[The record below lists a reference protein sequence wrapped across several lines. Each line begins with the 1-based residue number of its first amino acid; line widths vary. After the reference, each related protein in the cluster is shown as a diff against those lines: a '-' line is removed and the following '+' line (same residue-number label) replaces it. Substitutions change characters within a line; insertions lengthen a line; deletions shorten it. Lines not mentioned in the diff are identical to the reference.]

1 MVSVMRGRGRRSTT
15 APHARKA
22 TVAHGAVLPRL
33 LFFLIAALVLRQTRL
48 LSGPLLSNSVPVT
61 TPERREAV
69 RDAMRQA
76 WLGYK
81 TYAFGDDELMPLS
94 RKGDNSL
101 CHGLGATIV
110 DSLDTLFLMNM
121 TAEFRE
127 AKAWCAANLRERF
140 DASFENPSTH
150 VSVFETTIR
159 MLGGLLSAHYL
170 SEQGEEGGGKQFL
183 DLARE
188 LGKRLLPAITSPSSA
203 MPFPKINLATGAYS
217 SNDWFGTLSDTR
229 YLAEASEQQQ
239 TIAPQPLPPA
249 RAHILSFLTPIYL
262 LPNPTPH
269 TLQVGSIQLEFSALS
284 RETGDPTF
292 HKSGLAVL
300 EFLHTRYEYVGILR
314 DDLIADAVLLILP
327 FGLFLGISLSFAAHL
342 LRLDALRLLLLLGL
356 ALVHTPG
363 GLTRAFCRSTLE
375 AMLAQGHRPLLLAW
389 AHWGIRM

>member
-1 MVSVMRGRGRRSTT
+1 M
-15 APHARKA
+15 AR
-22 TVAHGAVLPRL
+22 
-33 LFFLIAALVLRQTRL
+33 IAARALGRPSRREEDDEADPTNAR
-48 LSGPLLSNSVPVT
+48 
-61 TPERREAV
+61 RREAV
-69 RDAMRQA
+69 RDAMRHA

-300 EFLHTRYEYVGILR
+300 DFLHNKWPDAGLLPLNLRGDAGPGPPPIAFGVGALGDSYVS
-314 DDLIADAVLLILP
+314 DCV
-327 FGLFLGISLSFAAHL
+327 
-342 LRLDALRLLLLLGL
+342 
-356 ALVHTPG
+356 
-363 GLTRAFCRSTLE
+363 RA
-375 AMLAQGHRPLLLAW
+375 
-389 AHWGIRM
+389 

>member
-33 LFFLIAALVLRQTRL
+33 LFLFIAALVLRQTRL

-69 RDAMRQA
+69 RDAMRHA

-150 VSVFETTIR
+150 ISVFETTIR

-217 SNDWFGTLSDTR
+217 SNDWFGTLSDAR
-229 YLAEASEQQQ
+229 YLAE
-239 TIAPQPLPPA
+239 
-249 RAHILSFLTPIYL
+249 
-262 LPNPTPH
+262 
-269 TLQVGSIQLEFSALS
+269 VGSIQLEFSALS

-300 EFLHTRYEYVGILR
+300 ERLHARWPDAGLLPLNLRGDAGPGPPPIAFGVGALGDSYVS
-314 DDLIADAVLLILP
+314 DCV
-327 FGLFLGISLSFAAHL
+327 
-342 LRLDALRLLLLLGL
+342 
-356 ALVHTPG
+356 
-363 GLTRAFCRSTLE
+363 RA
-375 AMLAQGHRPLLLAW
+375 
-389 AHWGIRM
+389 